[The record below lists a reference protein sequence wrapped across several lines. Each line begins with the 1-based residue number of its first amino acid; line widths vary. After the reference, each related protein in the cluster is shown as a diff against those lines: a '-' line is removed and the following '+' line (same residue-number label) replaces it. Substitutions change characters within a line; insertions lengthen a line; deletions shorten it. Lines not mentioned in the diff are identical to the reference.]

1 MSWRGA
7 NGLRPWLMQRLSAV
21 YVAGFLVFVLATIA
35 GAPTV
40 NFDAWRSW
48 VSQPLVNAS
57 IALFV
62 VALLVHA
69 WVGTRDV
76 IMDYVKPVAARF
88 LMLVL
93 FGLIFLICLFWS
105 LRVLFSVTP
114 S

>member
-1 MSWRGA
+1 VSWRGA

-21 YVAGFLVFVLATIA
+21 YIAGFLIFILFNLAA
-35 GAPTV
+35 VPVVSFG
-40 NFDAWRSW
+40 AWRDW
-48 VSQPLVNAS
+48 VASPLVNAAL
-57 IALFV
+57 ALFI